1 MTDNENLDETEG
13 KELSGYAKQRAK
25 FKEELDAKDQVI
37 AQLKGEIK
45 ANKVA
50 YFKDTL
56 TSNGYKGNFDEFADK
71 YADNLDVNEMLSL
84 YVGMNGGAPV
94 QQAIQWTPTV
104 ETPTVETQ
112 QQPTIWPKSVIW
124 QNPIGGDQP
133 KQFSE
138 LSLEEMKA
146 RGRAHPEIL
155 NQE

>member
-94 QQAIQWTPTV
+94 QQAIQ
-104 ETPTVETQ
+104 
-112 QQPTIWPKSVIW
+112 
-124 QNPIGGDQP
+124 
-133 KQFSE
+133 
-138 LSLEEMKA
+138 
-146 RGRAHPEIL
+146 
-155 NQE
+155 